1 MNMQIKLANLIMRI
15 QKKKQ
20 GCKLF
25 VSEKKKIEKKNKR
38 QTNEQAA
45 KTTNKSYFSL
55 LLLITH

>member
-1 MNMQIKLANLIMRI
+1 MNMQIELVNLIMRI
-15 QKKKQ
+15 QKKQ

-25 VSEKKKIEKKNKR
+25 VSKRKENWKKKQR